1 MKKRGILA
9 AAAALAMLAPGA
21 AQAKWYKVTSSH
33 FTVYAEGEPAD
44 LKAYIAKL
52 ERYDNALHVLYAVP
66 AQPPSSSSRVTVFVV
81 RDVQKV
87 TGMGGILGVYMPRA
101 GGPVA
106 FSAKYGEDTLRGI
119 SRLGTSHVF
128 EPLTPQEVLFHEYAH
143 HFMFTSWPDI
153 PFPGWLTEGFAE
165 YNGTA
170 IINDDGSV
178 SIGAPPNYRAF
189 GVTTHVMSMQD
200 LLESDSQ
207 KEFRFDEIQALYGR
221 GWLIVHYLMSKP
233 GGKKQLDA
241 FLTALTKGT
250 DPVKAATAAFGDL
263 GKFNQALNDHSHG
276 RINGFTIKGL
286 KVGKIELRPLTDAE
300 SAMMPSLL
308 ASKAGVTEQEAPEV
322 ARRAERAAEPY
333 PNDPAAQNE
342 LAEAEFDAKH
352 YEAAAAAAARALAA
366 DPKSL
371 HALVYRG
378 KAEMEMA
385 KRDKVTD
392 PAKWDAIRQWFV
404 KANHVDSENAEPLQ
418 LFYQG
423 YVDAGERPS
432 KSAEAGLLYAE
443 VLAPY
448 DPDLRLTAARVLLD
462 QEKVPEARRMLQTVA
477 VSPHAPDEQTKFAK
491 KVIEELDAGDAK
503 KAATDLAAGPP
514 KDKDK
519 KGKDKDKDDD

>member
-1 MKKRGILA
+1 MKKRGLLV

-21 AQAKWYKVTSSH
+21 AQAKWYKVTSPH
-33 FTVYAEGEPAD
+33 FTVYADGEPAD

-52 ERYDNALHVLYAVP
+52 ERYDSAMHVLYEVP
-66 AQPPSSSSRVTVFVV
+66 SQPPSSSSRVTVFVV
-81 RDVQKV
+81 RDASKT
-87 TGMGGILGVYMPRA
+87 TGIGGILGVYMPRP

-106 FSAKYGEDTLRGI
+106 FASKYGEGTIRGI
-119 SRLGTSHVF
+119 SRLGSSYES

-189 GVTTHVMSMQD
+189 GVTTHVMSIED
-200 LLESDSQ
+200 LLESDSR
-207 KEFRFDEIQALYGR
+207 KWFRGDEIQAIYGR
-221 GWLIVHYLMSKP
+221 GWLIVHYLLSKP
-233 GGKKQLDA
+233 GGKRQLDT
-241 FLTALTKGT
+241 FLGALAKGT

-276 RINGFTIKGL
+276 RIMGFTIKASAL

-308 ASKAGVTEQEAPEV
+308 ASKAGVDEHEASEV
-322 ARRAERAAEPY
+322 ARRAERAAKPY

-352 YEAAAAAAARALAA
+352 YEAADAAAARALAA

-392 PAKWDAIRQWFV
+392 PRKWDTIRQWFI
-404 KANHVDSENAEPLQ
+404 KANHIDSENAEPLQ

-423 YVDAGERPS
+423 YVDAGERPT
-432 KSAEAGLLYAE
+432 KSAQAGLLYAE

-448 DPDLRLTAARVLLD
+448 DPDLRLTAATVLLD
-462 QEKVPEARRMLQTVA
+462 QGKLPEARRMLQSVA
-477 VSPHAPDEQTKFAK
+477 VNPHAPDEQTKFAK
-491 KVIEELDAGDAK
+491 KVIEELDAGDTK
-503 KAATDLAAGPP
+503 KAAADLAAGLP

-519 KGKDKDKDDD
+519 KGKDKD